1 MAQAYTD
8 SVPLL
13 VLAGQIRSEW
23 LGRGGGHF
31 HELKDQLG
39 MARTLIGHA
48 ERVPTT
54 EAISDALDRAMAT
67 LRGGRPRGAYLEFPQ
82 DVLGGRA
89 PSVPAVLPRSSP
101 LVVDPGAV
109 SAAARVLGT
118 ATRPVV
124 VAGGGARGAREVL
137 LEVAVRLDAP
147 VLTTIAA
154 TGSLPLTHPLVIG
167 GGVDLQ
173 AARDLLEASDA
184 VLVVGSDLSQT
195 DFWPGFPAL
204 NGPLVQIDVDRSAL
218 GGQHPAEVPIVA
230 DARAA
235 LALIAAALPTATHEH
250 EAGAAR
256 ADATRAALDREAAH
270 DAAPYRPVVETLAS
284 SLRGESIVALD
295 LTGPTYWAV
304 PRFLRA
310 PHPHQRL
317 LSGIGTLGYAVPAAI
332 GAKLA
337 RPGSQV
343 VALVGDGGFTFTG
356 QELLTATQERVCI
369 FVLVWNNGGYGDI
382 RQQML
387 SGGARALGV
396 DLRGPDVVAFAR
408 ACGAQAARL
417 EDVADL
423 PALLR
428 RAADFAG
435 PTVVEVRA
443 EH

>member
-1 MAQAYTD
+1 
-8 SVPLL
+8 
-13 VLAGQIRSEW
+13 
-23 LGRGGGHF
+23 
-31 HELKDQLG
+31 
-39 MARTLIGHA
+39 
-48 ERVPTT
+48 
-54 EAISDALDRAMAT
+54 
-67 LRGGRPRGAYLEFPQ
+67 
-82 DVLGGRA
+82 
-89 PSVPAVLPRSSP
+89 
-101 LVVDPGAV
+101 
-109 SAAARVLGT
+109 
-118 ATRPVV
+118 

-137 LEVAVRLDAP
+137 LDVAVRLDAP

-154 TGSLPLTHPLVIG
+154 SGSLPLAHPLVVG
-167 GGVDLQ
+167 GGTDLH
-173 AARDLLEASDA
+173 AARELLEASDA
-184 VLVVGSDLSQT
+184 VLVVGSDMSQT
-195 DFWPGFPAL
+195 DFWPGFPSL
-204 NGPLVQIDVDRSAL
+204 NGPLVQIDLDQLAL
-218 GGQHPAEVPIVA
+218 GRQHAVEVPIVA

-235 LALIAAALPTATHEH
+235 LALLAAALPSVAQNH
-250 EAGAAR
+250 ASGAAR
-256 ADATRAALDREAAH
+256 ADAARAALDREAAH
-270 DAAPYRPVVETLAS
+270 HAAPYRPVVEMLAK

-304 PRFLRA
+304 PRFFRA

-337 RPGSQV
+337 RPASQV

-387 SGGARALGV
+387 SGGARAVGV
-396 DLRGPDVVAFAR
+396 DLRGPDVVALAR

-417 EDVADL
+417 QDVADL
-423 PALLR
+423 PDLFR
-428 RAADFAG
+428 RSAEFDG